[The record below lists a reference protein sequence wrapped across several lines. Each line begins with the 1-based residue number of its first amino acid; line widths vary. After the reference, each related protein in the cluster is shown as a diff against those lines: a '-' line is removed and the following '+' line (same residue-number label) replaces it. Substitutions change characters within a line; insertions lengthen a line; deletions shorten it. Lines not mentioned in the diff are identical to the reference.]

1 MRPEGPRQAQAHS
14 QPPRQERSQP
24 QTETQPQLQ
33 EQEQPP
39 EQPQE
44 KQQQQQQIKG
54 GRRQGMMMSDRDRKR
69 FGFLDVPQDAADAES
84 RPPSYRE
91 TS

>member
-1 MRPEGPRQAQAHS
+1 
-14 QPPRQERSQP
+14 
-24 QTETQPQLQ
+24 
-33 EQEQPP
+33 
-39 EQPQE
+39 
-44 KQQQQQQIKG
+44 
-54 GRRQGMMMSDRDRKR
+54 MMMSDRDRKR